1 MTKFISKE
9 SILKIH
15 KVMIDTFGGS
25 HGVRD
30 ESLLDSA
37 IYMPESGFCG
47 ILFHQ
52 SLFDKASAYL
62 YHLAKNHPFIDGN
75 KRIALACTET
85 FLRVNGYKLKKEL
98 KLEIYDFVIEVAS
111 SHEITKEKIA
121 LFLESNS
128 EKI

>member
-25 HGVRD
+25 YGVRD
-30 ESLLDSA
+30 QSLLDSA
-37 IYMPESGFCG
+37 IYMPESGFG
-47 ILFHQ
+47 GSFFHQ
-52 SLFDKASAYL
+52 SLFDKASACL
-62 YHLAKNHPFIDGN
+62 YHIAKNHPFIDGN

-85 FLRVNGYKLKKEL
+85 FLRVNGYKLKKES

-121 LFLESNS
+121 LFLEANS